1 MLKTKSN
8 QLLNMAEYYLKPQE
22 DTASAQFN
30 FRKMTMHEDELVEE
44 S

>member
-1 MLKTKSN
+1 
-8 QLLNMAEYYLKPQE
+8 MAEYYLKPQE

-30 FRKMTMHEDELVEE
+30 YRKMTMQEDELVEE